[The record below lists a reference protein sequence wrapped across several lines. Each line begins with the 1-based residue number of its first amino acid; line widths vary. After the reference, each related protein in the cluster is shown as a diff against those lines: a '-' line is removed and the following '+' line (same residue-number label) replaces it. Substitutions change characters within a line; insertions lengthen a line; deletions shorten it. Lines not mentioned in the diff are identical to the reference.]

1 MVSQSACV
9 TPSGLSIEILKNLF
23 LPPPF
28 NSTSTISIPSDCATP
43 SAMASILETIAALMF
58 PPNKKV
64 GFRPLQEF
72 DTYNSIVACPEEN
85 ATFGGKLRLH
95 RSAASAD
102 FYQQSEFATTGPAG
116 KPRMHV
122 RNFHILLLRGMG
134 LAFLDRACM
143 CGSSSLP
150 IKN

>member
-28 NSTSTISIPSDCATP
+28 NSTSTISIPSDCATR

-85 ATFGGKLRLH
+85 ATFGGKCVYPGRLVGPIFTNKANLRLQV
-95 RSAASAD
+95 RAEKAN
-102 FYQQSEFATTGPAG
+102 
-116 KPRMHV
+116 MHV
-122 RNFHILLLRGMG
+122 QNFRNF
-134 LAFLDRACM
+134 C
-143 CGSSSLP
+143 
-150 IKN
+150 